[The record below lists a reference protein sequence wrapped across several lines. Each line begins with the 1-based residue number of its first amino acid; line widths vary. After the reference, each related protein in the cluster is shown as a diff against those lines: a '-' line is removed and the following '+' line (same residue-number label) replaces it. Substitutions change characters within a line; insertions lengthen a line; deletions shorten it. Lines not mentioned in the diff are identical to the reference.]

1 MVRRYLALAS
11 VALLSLAFGA
21 TVAQADTGDVIEK
34 QNTPPTA
41 KDGFQAGTCIK
52 EADVPKCSPET
63 PGEFFKEAGG
73 HPQLG
78 FTQYIVKH
86 KTIIENALEETEAVP
101 KTIRVDLPVGL
112 TVNPLATPQC
122 PLETFKAN
130 EANCPPGSI
139 VGREEVTVSVQ
150 VGGVIPKP
158 SPPFPAGET
167 FPENAVIPPTTSPLL
182 NTLVPIYN
190 IVPEFGEPA
199 RFGFK
204 IGSGKS
210 EVYLEGDVDW
220 AGDYHQGFTIKLPPP
235 NPLAHTLKSRLANL
249 GRSGNGTYI
258 TNPTTCVNPATGVY
272 STFLR
277 ADSVELPDPDFP
289 IGQTPWE
296 AGLPPGVEQEGCA
309 LVPFEPKLD
318 VAPGTNEVDS
328 PAGAEVTVSLP
339 FKPDPNGREQSHVRD
354 ASVTLPEGM
363 GLNPSGSNGLQAC
376 APARFGKGTEDPV
389 TCPADSVIGTVEV
402 ETQPLPAGSL
412 KGDVYLAR
420 QQGSNPES
428 GEMYRIFINPKSE
441 RYDVDVRLIGNIK
454 ANVKTGQLTA
464 TLLEN
469 PQVPFESVKLKMSG
483 SKAVLTSP
491 PTCSEATSE
500 TVQEPW
506 ARPGTNVTAK
516 GTFTL
521 SSIPGGGSCPKTLGE
536 RPFAPGYTAKSDSS
550 KSKNYSPFRVTIGR
564 PDGQQEVKLVNVTL
578 PKGLTGKLAGIPY
591 CSEQAIAAAAGAA
604 GKAEQSNPSC
614 SNESLVGS
622 TSTTAGTGSHPVT
635 LGGKAYLAGPYKG
648 APLSL
653 AIVTPAVSGPFD
665 LGTVVVRVALN
676 VDPKTAQVNA
686 VSDAIPDVFGGVKLD
701 IRAIDVNVDRQK
713 FMKNPTNC
721 AAQATTGFI
730 NGGGSNPASSSD
742 WSQYAITAPYQAIE
756 CKRLKF
762 KPKLFT
768 RISGP
773 TTRAK
778 NPQIRA
784 VVQANENHANIARTA
799 LTLPHSL
806 FLDQSHIRT
815 ICTRPQLASMTC
827 PKAAIYGH
835 AKARSPL
842 LSNML
847 KGPVYLVS
855 SDNPLP
861 DLVADLRGQV
871 RIQLYGVISSKR
883 GGLKTVFNNVP
894 DVPVKKFILTM
905 KKGNKS
911 LIVNSTNL
919 CNEPQ
924 RAVLNIKGQNAKKV
938 VNNKYRLNVTGCKGK
953 KKNKK

>member
-1 MVRRYLALAS
+1 MVRRFLALAS
-11 VALLSLAFGA
+11 VALLSLVFGA
-21 TVAQADTGDVIEK
+21 AAAHADTGDVIEK

-41 KDGFQAGTCIK
+41 KDGFQAGTCTT
-52 EADVPKCSPET
+52 DTPLCSPAT
-63 PGEFFKEAGG
+63 PGHFFKEAGG
-73 HPQLG
+73 HAPIA

-86 KTIIENALEETEAVP
+86 NTILENALEEPVSIP
-101 KTIRVDLPVGL
+101 KDIRVDLPVGL

-122 PLETFKAN
+122 PMATFKAN
-130 EANCPPGSI
+130 QAECPPGSI
-139 VGREEVTVSVQ
+139 VGHEEVTVSLQ

-158 SPPFPAGET
+158 SPPFPPGEF
-167 FPENAVIPPTTSPLL
+167 FPKNAVIPPTEGPPLF
-182 NTLVPIYN
+182 TKVPVYN
-190 IVPEFGEPA
+190 LEPEFGEPA

-204 IGSGKS
+204 IGSAQS
-210 EVYLEGDVDW
+210 EVYLEGDVAW
-220 AGDYHQGFTIKLPPP
+220 SSDYHQGFTIKLPPP
-235 NPLAHTLKSRLANL
+235 NPLAHTLRSRLVNE
-249 GRSGNGTYI
+249 GRKGNGSYI
-258 TNPTTCVNPATGVY
+258 SNPTTCVNPATGVY

-289 IGQTPWE
+289 VGQTPWE
-296 AGLPPGVEQEGCA
+296 AALPPGVEQEGCA
-309 LVPFEPKLD
+309 QVPFEPKLA

-339 FKPDPNGREQSHVRD
+339 FNPNPNGREQSHVRD

-376 APARFGKGTEDPV
+376 SPAQFGKGTENPV
-389 TCPADSVIGTVEV
+389 TCPAGSVIGTVEV
-402 ETQPLPAGSL
+402 ETPPLPAGSL
-412 KGDVYLAR
+412 KGDVYLAE
-420 QQGSNPES
+420 QQGFDPES
-428 GEMYRIFINPKSE
+428 GQMYRIFINPKSD

-454 ANVKTGQLTA
+454 ANAKTGQLTTA
-464 TLLEN
+464 LLEN
-469 PQVPFESVKLKMSG
+469 PQVPFESVKLKLSG

-500 TVQEPW
+500 TTQEPW
-506 ARPGTNVTAK
+506 ARPGTSVTAK

-521 SSIPGGGSCPKTLGE
+521 SNLPGGGSCPRSLGE
-536 RPFAPGYTAKSDSS
+536 RPFAPSYTAKSDSS

-564 PDGQQEVKLVNVTL
+564 SDGQQEVKLVNVTL

-591 CSEQAIAAAAGAA
+591 CSEQALTTAANTS
-604 GKAEQSNPSC
+604 GKNEQANPSC
-614 SNESLVGS
+614 SNESLIGG
-622 TSTTAGTGSHPVT
+622 TSTTSGTGGHPVT

-648 APLSL
+648 APLSM
-653 AIVTPAVSGPFD
+653 AIITPAVSGPFD

-676 VDPKTAQVNA
+676 VNPRTAQVNA

-701 IRAIDVNVDRQK
+701 IRSIDVNVDRQK

-730 NGGGSNPASSSD
+730 NGGGSSPDSSGG
-742 WSQYAITAPYQAIE
+742 WSQYAVTAPYQALE
-756 CKRLKF
+756 CRRLKF
-762 KPKLFT
+762 KPKLYT
-768 RISGP
+768 RIKGP

-784 VVQANENHANIARTA
+784 IVEARENDANIARTA

-806 FLDQSHIRT
+806 FLDQSHIGT
-815 ICTRPQLASMTC
+815 VCTRPQLASMTC
-827 PKAAIYGH
+827 PKASVYGH

-855 SDNPLP
+855 SNHKLP

-905 KKGNKS
+905 RGGKKS

-919 CNEPQ
+919 CKEPQ

-938 VNNKYRLNVTGCKGK
+938 KNNKYRLNVTGCKGK
-953 KKNKK
+953 KHKKK